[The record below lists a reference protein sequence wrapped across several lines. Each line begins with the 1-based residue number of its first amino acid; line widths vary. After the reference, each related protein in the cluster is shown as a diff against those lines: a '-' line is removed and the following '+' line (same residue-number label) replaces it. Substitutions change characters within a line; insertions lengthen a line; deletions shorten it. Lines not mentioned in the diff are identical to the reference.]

1 MEMEMEKNEENKST
15 EEKQTG
21 SICGYNSL
29 QHLLSENLN
38 PHLYKAV
45 KFSADKELLREP
57 RVEFACK
64 YNMAIVSSILER
76 DINHGETVEYCSYS
90 WK

>member
-57 RVEFACK
+57 RVVRVNILCLQ
-64 YNMAIVSSILER
+64 IWSILSIR
-76 DINHGETVEYCSYS
+76 H
-90 WK
+90 